1 MKTKRACISIGLLVA
16 LFILVVG
23 LAGTYVVIIQRPSLG
38 AQGADMLRAV
48 VGDRPVAEM
57 EMLFFRAQDSVQQT
71 QYKLGLSEPEA
82 PWEVS
87 VVVATPSK
95 LTLTQIPENTPVPT
109 HSPVVNT
116 STSEVN
122 GTSTVDP
129 GSPTTPPTPVPPTL
143 TPTTAIWA
151 PAQVAALG
159 SLEGEGVWT
168 PYIRDSTGRIVAY
181 RTFFQ
186 PDPERP
192 YSVVAVVAFDLEYTR
207 LHFVLG
213 FEEPYN
219 PEAPPRSGKLAQEH
233 KVPGLLLAIFNGG
246 FKAQH
251 GGAGAMSQ
259 GLVVLPPRDG
269 LGTVAIYH
277 DGSVR
282 LAEWGAE
289 ILETDDM
296 VAWRQNGPL
305 VVKDGEI
312 NQQIYNNDPKDWGYT
327 VDDVSPTLRS
337 GMGISE
343 DSKTLYYFAGPKLT
357 MDGLAKSMIAAGVS
371 ESIQLD
377 INSYWVHFVVYPS
390 DLDELVPEP
399 LLPELMTENLDRYLY
414 PFGRDFFYITAVEK

>member
-1 MKTKRACISIGLLVA
+1 M
-16 LFILVVG
+16 VG
-23 LAGTYVVIIQRPSLG
+23 
-38 AQGADMLRAV
+38 
-48 VGDRPVAEM
+48 
-57 EMLFFRAQDSVQQT
+57 
-71 QYKLGLSEPEA
+71 
-82 PWEVS
+82 
-87 VVVATPSK
+87 
-95 LTLTQIPENTPVPT
+95 
-109 HSPVVNT
+109 
-116 STSEVN
+116 
-122 GTSTVDP
+122 
-129 GSPTTPPTPVPPTL
+129 
-143 TPTTAIWA
+143 
-151 PAQVAALG
+151 
-159 SLEGEGVWT
+159 
-168 PYIRDSTGRIVAY
+168 
-181 RTFFQ
+181 
-186 PDPERP
+186 
-192 YSVVAVVAFDLEYTR
+192 
-207 LHFVLG
+207 
-213 FEEPYN
+213 
-219 PEAPPRSGKLAQEH
+219 EH
-233 KVPGLLLAIFNGG
+233 KVPGLLLAIFHGG

-269 LGTVAIYH
+269 LGTVAIYN

-289 ILETDDM
+289 ILERDDM

-357 MDGLAKSMIAAGVS
+357 MDGLAKSMVAAGVS

-414 PFGRDFFYITAVEK
+414 PFGRDFFYITAVDK